1 MTRADAKLGDHVT
14 RIIRDAVTLAERQ
27 HVRVKC
33 LYRIDFHG
41 SHELRLVGMPLSRQ
55 VTCPETI

>member
-14 RIIRDAVTLAERQ
+14 LIIRDAVTLAERQ

-33 LYRIDFHG
+33 LYNLTSITLTSCDWSECRYQG
-41 SHELRLVGMPLSRQ
+41 R
-55 VTCPETI
+55 